1 MGVSRQEA
9 ALMSP
14 RGLLMMEQ
22 QEHLHGQMKRLQEQL
37 DKDKQERQIERL
49 ICSDR
54 FVDSLASRIAERM
67 GVSEFN
73 AIQGGGGLPGGGAQ
87 HTAGGTGGFGQ
98 TTRGSGGFGST
109 NRSFGGG
116 GGGGGGGRTANH
128 HLSMGITKPE
138 PPAFIDD
145 EDHAHFDRNVLPV
158 ALQGYKSDPAAEQ
171 AVRVQGS
178 SAAKATA
185 VTVSDVEEITQE
197 KTRGE
202 SYVRLLIQPEAH
214 AAAKETKPYRPQ
226 LLEPDSKLLT
236 AVPYRT
242 AVPPKQ
248 TRYDEATGEV
258 LEEDEF
264 EDVEKSN
271 VIIFSFIRHNRYEA
285 VEQLLAQEPA
295 ILETVDQNGNTLL
308 HVACQ
313 NNNRR
318 VAKLLIRTR
327 ADINAQNTKG
337 GNTPLHYAYAYGY
350 SQLCEFLISR
360 GADDVRRNNDGLLP
374 SQGLG
379 KEETPESGATK
390 HLMAIRD
397 DGQ

>member
-1 MGVSRQEA
+1 MALAGYEA
-9 ALMSP
+9 DPDADQAA
-14 RGLLMMEQ
+14 RAQGLR
-22 QEHLHGQMKRLQEQL
+22 EHAK
-37 DKDKQERQIERL
+37 
-49 ICSDR
+49 
-54 FVDSLASRIAERM
+54 
-67 GVSEFN
+67 
-73 AIQGGGGLPGGGAQ
+73 
-87 HTAGGTGGFGQ
+87 
-98 TTRGSGGFGST
+98 T
-109 NRSFGGG
+109 N
-116 GGGGGGGRTANH
+116 N
-128 HLSMGITKPE
+128 M
-138 PPAFIDD
+138 
-145 EDHAHFDRNVLPV
+145 
-158 ALQGYKSDPAAEQ
+158 
-171 AVRVQGS
+171 
-178 SAAKATA
+178 

-202 SYVRLLIQPEAH
+202 SYVRLLVQPEAH
-214 AAAKETKPYRPQ
+214 AAAKEIKPYRPQ

-242 AVPPKQ
+242 AVPPKP
-248 TRYDEATGEV
+248 TKYDEATGEV

-295 ILETVDQNGNTLL
+295 ILETTDQNGNTLL

-327 ADINAQNTKG
+327 ADVNAQNTKG

-350 SQLCEFLISR
+350 SQLAEFLISR
-360 GADDVRRNNDGLLP
+360 GADDTRRNNDGLLP

-397 DGQ
+397 N